1 MISEKEKE
9 ILKKFGAHL
18 KKLKEAR
25 ALSYRQLYANSGVN
39 TGDII
44 KYEKGE
50 TAPDIITIK
59 RLAVGLKIHPSELF
73 NFEFGIDFQAGL
85 E

>member
-1 MISEKEKE
+1 MVSEKEKE
-9 ILKKFGAHL
+9 ILKRFGTHL

-25 ALSYRQLYANSGVN
+25 NLSYRQFYANSGVN

-44 KYEKGE
+44 KYENGI
-50 TAPDIITIK
+50 TAPDFITIK
-59 RLAVGLKIHPSELF
+59 RLAVGLKVHPSELF
-73 NFEFGIDFQAGL
+73 SFEFGVDFEAGL

>member
-25 ALSYRQLYANSGVN
+25 SLSYRQFYANSGVN
-39 TGDII
+39 TGDIV
-44 KYEKGE
+44 KYERGI
-50 TAPDIITIK
+50 TAPDFITIK
-59 RLAVGLKIHPSELF
+59 RLAVGLKVHPSELL
-73 NFEFGIDFQAGL
+73 NFEFGIDFGAGL

>member
-25 ALSYRQLYANSGVN
+25 NLSYRQFYAQSGVN

-50 TAPDIITIK
+50 TAPDLITIK
-59 RLAVGLKIHPSELF
+59 RLAVGLKVHPSELN
-73 NFEFGIDFQAGL
+73 NFDYGIDFEAGL
-85 E
+85 D

>member
-25 ALSYRQLYANSGVN
+25 NLSYRQFYANSGVN

-44 KYEKGE
+44 KYENGS

-59 RLAVGLKIHPSELF
+59 RLAVGLRIHPSQLLD
-73 NFEFGIDFQAGL
+73 FEFGVDFAAGL